1 MQDLAAKEKALAGL
15 SSMSS
20 AQIVSAS
27 VLQNT
32 ASARMFGTPGIAG
45 NAVPMHTMLNSPG
58 GASPVLTVKHELLNP
73 MVRFFLY
80 CEDVYLYVCTCSGDR
95 NYSDGLRGRVGRSC
109 MIFDD
114 LCILLSPSLRSG
126 PNQVLEVNSSHQT
139 AWYIILNFSNC

>member
-1 MQDLAAKEKALAGL
+1 MKYVSNTVIALHGTHMQNYTHVQDQAAKEKALAGL

-73 MVRFFLY
+73 MV
-80 CEDVYLYVCTCSGDR
+80 S
-95 NYSDGLRGRVGRSC
+95 RVEWWG
-109 MIFDD
+109 
-114 LCILLSPSLRSG
+114 
-126 PNQVLEVNSSHQT
+126 T
-139 AWYIILNFSNC
+139 

>member
-1 MQDLAAKEKALAGL
+1 MARSLTHSQNYAHIQDQAAKEKALAGL

-45 NAVPMHTMLNSPG
+45 NAVPMHTMLSSPG

-73 MVRFFLY
+73 MVSVCVYDGFCY
-80 CEDVYLYVCTCSGDR
+80 CIGY
-95 NYSDGLRGRVGRSC
+95 
-109 MIFDD
+109 
-114 LCILLSPSLRSG
+114 
-126 PNQVLEVNSSHQT
+126 
-139 AWYIILNFSNC
+139 FS

>member
-1 MQDLAAKEKALAGL
+1 MLLACHTTWHSQNYAHIQDQAAKEKALAGL

-73 MVRFFLY
+73 MVSL
-80 CEDVYLYVCTCSGDR
+80 
-95 NYSDGLRGRVGRSC
+95 
-109 MIFDD
+109 
-114 LCILLSPSLRSG
+114 LC
-126 PNQVLEVNSSHQT
+126 EVNLCDFGFKYALH
-139 AWYIILNFSNC
+139 ILIFMICT